1 MSLTESLSLCHLA
14 ATLNKI
20 PGQSNLKASYMSM
33 LAQSKRKLKVRNLK
47 TNRGTLSSWR
57 RILSA
62 AAMSACI
69 AADPFTFHSH
79 THVAAVALSPF
90 IASDC
95 LSLPLISRIL
105 TPSARLRNRIADEPL
120 CLKSS
125 ARGRQLCREGRLYI
139 GVQCKPLQ
147 QPYFLPEIT
156 GQGAAD

>member
-1 MSLTESLSLCHLA
+1 MAAAFLSLTESLSLCHLA

-20 PGQSNLKASYMSM
+20 PGQSNLKASYTSM
-33 LAQSKRKLKVRNLK
+33 LSQSKRKLKVRNLK
-47 TNRGTLSSWR
+47 TNRGTLRSWR

-62 AAMSACI
+62 CI
-69 AADPFTFHSH
+69 AAHPFTFHSR

-90 IASDC
+90 VASDC